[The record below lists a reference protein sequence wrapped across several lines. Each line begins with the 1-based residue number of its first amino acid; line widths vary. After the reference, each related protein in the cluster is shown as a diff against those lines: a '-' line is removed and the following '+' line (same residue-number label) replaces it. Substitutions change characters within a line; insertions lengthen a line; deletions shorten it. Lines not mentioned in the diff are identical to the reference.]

1 MCGVPGSQ
9 PLEKT
14 KPPLSSPRHPLAHP
28 VRFFVTEA
36 SQRSIF
42 GGTRYPSIREAR
54 APPRLPLAHP
64 FGSGMLEASQIC
76 FWGTKHSILRGQLQ
90 PSSDTHHPASI
101 QPFSLSQVL
110 PCTTAQ
116 EGRVVNTH
124 TSPEPIHPEG
134 GGQAWI
140 SLPSGNFFSFLKA
153 TS

>member
-1 MCGVPGSQ
+1 MWSTRQ
-9 PLEKT
+9 PAT
-14 KPPLSSPRHPLAHP
+14 RRNQAPLSSPRHPLAHP

-42 GGTRYPSIREAR
+42 GSTRYPSIREAR
-54 APPRLPLAHP
+54 APHRLPLAHP

-76 FWGTKHSILRGQLQ
+76 FWGTKHSIFRGQLH

-110 PCTTAQ
+110 PCSTVQ

-124 TSPEPIHPEG
+124 INRTHTPRG
-134 GGQAWI
+134 GARLGFPCLREI
-140 SLPSGNFFSFLKA
+140 SFPS
-153 TS
+153 